1 VVAIQHG
8 DAIFNLQASFQRPE
22 EGFEH
27 QVPMPA
33 APDPES
39 LPTFKQR
46 IEPMLAS
53 APPQLQR
60 WLQRERPIDLRYVEA
75 SDMLKPTPRPPRQL
89 VWIRADGRLPDE
101 PLLHQCIVAYASD
114 MSLIDTATLPHAIVW
129 FDMRYQMAS
138 LDHAMWFHRPFRAD
152 EWLLYAQE
160 SPAAAGAR
168 GFTNGRIFT
177 RDGTLVVSVAQE
189 GLIRDR
195 HARR

>member
-1 VVAIQHG
+1 
-8 DAIFNLQASFQRPE
+8 L
-22 EGFEH
+22 
-27 QVPMPA
+27 
-33 APDPES
+33 
-39 LPTFKQR
+39 L
-46 IEPMLAS
+46 
-53 APPQLQR
+53 R

-75 SDMLKPTPRPPRQL
+75 SDMRKPKPRPPRQL

-101 PLLHQCIVAYASD
+101 PLLLHQCIVAYASD

-129 FDMRYQMAS
+129 YDTRYQMAS

-195 HARR
+195 QSGGRRP